1 MEKVKTENIKNI
13 HIVSN
18 DLEFELTG
26 SNHKH
31 MVQKHIFVFHSNDCS
46 IAPLTDYTKDSMF
59 QELQKESEYFSSNEE
74 RLYIDLRDSK
84 DYTDEFK
91 KIRRDDNNRVLSI
104 NPKKA
109 AAKENEMKNLL
120 TLYG

>member
-31 MVQKHIFVFHSNDCS
+31 MLQKHIFVFHSNDCS
-46 IAPLTDYTKDSMF
+46 IAPLTDYTNDSMF
-59 QELQKESEYFSSNEE
+59 
-74 RLYIDLRDSK
+74 
-84 DYTDEFK
+84 
-91 KIRRDDNNRVLSI
+91 
-104 NPKKA
+104 
-109 AAKENEMKNLL
+109 
-120 TLYG
+120 